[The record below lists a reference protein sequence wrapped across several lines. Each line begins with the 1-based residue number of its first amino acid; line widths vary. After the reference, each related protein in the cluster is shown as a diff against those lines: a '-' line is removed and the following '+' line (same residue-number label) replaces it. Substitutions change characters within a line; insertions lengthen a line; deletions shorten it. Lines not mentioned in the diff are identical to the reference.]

1 VRRNTKEF
9 NSERQD
15 AVLEP
20 IPSLSNLQLEAF
32 LTSTVLVAV
41 AEIGDK
47 TQLLSFVLAARLR
60 KPWPILAGILAAT
73 AANHTAAAW
82 TGNLLAGLVPQ
93 TPLTWIVGL
102 SFIAFGLWAL
112 QPDALD
118 GSPTVLRAG
127 VFVTAFVAFFL
138 AEMGDKT
145 QLATVALAARF
156 EALSQVIVG
165 TTLGM
170 MIANVPA
177 VWIGDRLAQKVP
189 MNTVRMLAAALFIL
203 AGVLTLWG
211 TSVPPWR

>member
-1 VRRNTKEF
+1 
-9 NSERQD
+9 
-15 AVLEP
+15 
-20 IPSLSNLQLEAF
+20 LEAF
-32 LTSTVLVAV
+32 LTSTFLVAV

-60 KPWPILAGILAAT
+60 KPWPILAGILVAT
-73 AANHTAAAW
+73 VANHTAAAW
-82 TGNLLAGLVPQ
+82 AGSVLAGLIPE
-93 TPLTWIVGL
+93 TLLTWMVGL
-102 SFIAFGLWAL
+102 SFLAFGVWAL
-112 QPDALD
+112 RPDVLD
-118 GSPTVLRAG
+118 GSPAVLKAG
-127 VFVTAFVAFFL
+127 AFVTALVAFFL

-156 EALSQVIVG
+156 DALTQVIVG

-203 AGVLTLWG
+203 VGVLTLSS
-211 TSVPPWR
+211 TFVSAWR

>member
-1 VRRNTKEF
+1 
-9 NSERQD
+9 
-15 AVLEP
+15 
-20 IPSLSNLQLEAF
+20 LEAF
-32 LTSTVLVAV
+32 LTSTFLVAV

-82 TGNLLAGLVPQ
+82 AGSLLAGLVPE
-93 TPLTWIVGL
+93 TLLTWIVGL

-112 QPDALD
+112 HPDALD
-118 GSPTVLRAG
+118 GSPTVRKAG

-156 EALSQVIVG
+156 DALAQVIVG

-177 VWIGDRLAQKVP
+177 VWIGDRLAQQIP
-189 MNTVRMLAAALFIL
+189 MKSVRMLAAALFIL
-203 AGVLTLWG
+203 VGVLTLRN
-211 TSVPPWR
+211 TFLSAWR